1 MTLLFTRDLA
11 SIDRGSGQK
20 RLGGGS
26 SQERWVVE
34 PNFPTCR
41 LPRKGSLV
49 GVVHRM
55 TPVYAGDVGEVL
67 SWDDAS
73 AAYIRARGE
82 RYVGGSGIEP
92 EWAQQVLD
100 DVDLVSFEPD
110 PKSRMGASR
119 FIGFSADAQRVLVVI
134 AFRDADGDLHG
145 INAWPA
151 TGADL
156 RFYREGTSH
165 GEDD

>member
-1 MTLLFTRDLA
+1 MYYIVWR
-11 SIDRGSGQK
+11 
-20 RLGGGS
+20 
-26 SQERWVVE
+26 EVVRW
-34 PNFPTCR
+34 
-41 LPRKGSLV
+41 
-49 GVVHRM
+49 H
-55 TPVYAGDVGEVL
+55 VGEAL
-67 SWDDAS
+67 NWDDAS
-73 AAYIRARGE
+73 AAYIRARGD

-100 DVDLVSFEPD
+100 DIDLMSFEPD
-110 PKSRMGASR
+110 PKSRVGASR

-134 AFRDADGDLHG
+134 VFRDADGGLHG
-145 INAWPA
+145 INAWSA